1 MRSQKALSMSRF
13 PQFTSDQF
21 DAVAIASST
30 GGPQLVEQ
38 ILCGLPAD
46 LAVPVLVAQHMP
58 ETFTESLTLRV
69 GNRAALGCYHA
80 EEGMPVHPGVAYIGR
95 GGNHLRV
102 KRLSDRVSIRIS
114 PEPASR
120 CYKPSADE
128 LFESC
133 TQAWPG
139 RVLAIVLTGMGKD
152 GVEGAARLVEDGGT
166 VITQDKESCVI
177 YGMPKACDE
186 AGLSSASLTVPQ
198 IIEML
203 LQLSPTGGKLNFMS
217 A

>member
-1 MRSQKALSMSRF
+1 MPRF
-13 PQFTSDQF
+13 PQFRVDQF

-46 LAVPVLVAQHMP
+46 LSVPVLIAQHMP
-58 ETFTESLTLRV
+58 ETFTQTMSLRI
-69 GNRAALGCYHA
+69 GNLAAIGCYHA
-80 EEGMPVHPGVAYIGR
+80 EEDMPVHAGVAYIGR
-95 GGNHLRV
+95 GGNHMRAER
-102 KRLSDRVSIRIS
+102 KGKRVSLQIS
-114 PEPASR
+114 PEPTSR

-128 LFESC
+128 LFESS
-133 TQAWPG
+133 TQTWPG

-152 GVEGAARLVEDGGT
+152 GVEGAERVVADGGT
-166 VITQDKESCVI
+166 VITQTKESCVI

-186 AGLSSASLTVPQ
+186 AGLSSASLTIPE

-203 LQLSPTGGKLNFMS
+203 LQLSPSGGKLNS
-217 A
+217 PPE